1 MKSKSIVAV
10 LNPFPSQ
17 PLTFYD
23 HPLGYKNITGYDTVA
38 YSWWRFMND
47 PTAPPH
53 WLVQFPMV
61 KAAVRAMDTIT
72 HYMKNNDNKVIKRF
86 TLTGIALGGWI
97 SWLTAAVDKRVE
109 GIVPIAMD
117 FLNFTESFHHQY
129 RAYCGWSYMLKP
141 FYEMNITQE
150 LDNPRF
156 SDLVHLV
163 DPLAYNEQYA
173 DIAKRIIIYSG
184 DEFFPPDNS
193 RYYFSQL
200 EGTKYLQILPNS
212 DYGFQE
218 TKGKYFITF
227 ILPFYLRLVENS
239 KEYLPNVSWEMKMTN
254 TSGTIILRT
263 YNVYRVYSY
272 HADTVGG
279 TRRDFRMKIAA
290 GNSSKNNPV
299 KWIKTELWETERY
312 HYRKEMSIPAKGW
325 RAFFIQVVYATKMI
339 VTSEMLIM
347 PDTFP
352 CSDCNGDGCRG
363 TLV

>member
-1 MKSKSIVAV
+1 MHSLVLFLFAACLPPVWLMDQKALDEFVNLPDPHYEYTLLKKIVVPYTTHNIINMTSQKWLNESEVDKPYWSHELTILIPIKVTLADSCLLILQLDRNDSSAPSNPFNPFRRLVAVMQSKSIVAM

-61 KAAVRAMDTIT
+61 KATVRAMDTIT
-72 HYMKNNDNKVIKRF
+72 EYMKNKYHIPIERF
-86 TLTGIALGGWI
+86 TLTGISLGGWI

-109 GIVPIAMD
+109 GIVPVAME

-156 SDLVHLV
+156 SDLVRLV
-163 DPLAYNEQYA
+163 DPIAYNEQYA
-173 DIAKRIIIYSG
+173 DTAKNIIILSG

-200 EGTKYLQILPNS
+200 EGTKYLQ
-212 DYGFQE
+212 
-218 TKGKYFITF
+218 
-227 ILPFYLRLVENS
+227 
-239 KEYLPNVSWEMKMTN
+239 
-254 TSGTIILRT
+254 
-263 YNVYRVYSY
+263 
-272 HADTVGG
+272 
-279 TRRDFRMKIAA
+279 
-290 GNSSKNNPV
+290 
-299 KWIKTELWETERY
+299 
-312 HYRKEMSIPAKGW
+312 
-325 RAFFIQVVYATKMI
+325 
-339 VTSEMLIM
+339 
-347 PDTFP
+347 
-352 CSDCNGDGCRG
+352 
-363 TLV
+363 